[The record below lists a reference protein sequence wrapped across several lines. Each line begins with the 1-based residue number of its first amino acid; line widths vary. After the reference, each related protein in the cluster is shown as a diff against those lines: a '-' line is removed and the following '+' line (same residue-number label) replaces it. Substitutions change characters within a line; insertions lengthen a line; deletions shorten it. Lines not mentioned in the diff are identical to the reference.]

1 MTDTE
6 STGAAIASGWA
17 LLGVA
22 LLFSSAIYRL
32 GGRGL
37 DVIRG
42 GGLTPFQWVSFAVL
56 AIAFFFGEGVLFLGR
71 RWVPRV
77 VARACAL
84 PGERNPVL
92 KVLAPLY
99 AMSLVGAPRR
109 DTLRAWTVTA
119 SIVTAVVVVRT
130 FPEPW
135 RGIVDFAVA
144 SALAWSLVLIVAK
157 LPTVI
162 R

>member
-42 GGLTPFQWVSFAVL
+42 GGLTPFQW
-56 AIAFFFGEGVLFLGR
+56 VLFLGR